1 MPLNVITLLSK
12 QSKLLILLPPILFS
26 AEEAHLA
33 AEQIC
38 EELKEKLNMTEA
50 ETQSQCLK
58 MTAEID
64 DLNRTKINLEERLIE
79 LIKYVLSVAPRLSST
94 TDLNFYN
101 EERIKAH
108 FLLFLD
114 AWLPTDFNLNGR
126 SRCSSCNVFM
136 PDFGGGKYFFE
147 C

>member
-12 QSKLLILLPPILFS
+12 LQIFLPPIVFS

-33 AEQIC
+33 AEQVC
-38 EELKEKLNMTEA
+38 EELKQKLSTTEA
-50 ETQSQCLK
+50 EKQSQCLK

-79 LIKYVLSVAPRLSST
+79 LIRYVLSIAPRLSCT

-101 EERIKAH
+101 VEVIKAH
-108 FLLFLD
+108 FFLFLNV
-114 AWLPTDFNLNGR
+114 WLPTDFNLNGP
-126 SRCSSCNVFM
+126 STCSNSNVFM